1 MVGHLAWLV
10 WFVGFVGRFLAADC
24 QQVGLRCPDFPDL
37 WPEAIFMAK
46 LGCPLSF
53 TLETP
58 SLARK
63 LDQRISAHLAAIDVA
78 TSLAFKGV

>member
-1 MVGHLAWLV
+1 VREPGWIFHEAE
-10 WFVGFVGRFLAADC
+10 A
-24 QQVGLRCPDFPDL
+24 DFPDL

-58 SLARK
+58 SLART